1 MKDDTIKLVGTHPI
15 AAPPASVWEILLDP
29 LQLREAMPDCEKLIY
44 LGENR
49 YWGVLNVHAGLV
61 QSRFEGKIAV
71 EHVEPEVGYS
81 LAAEGHSAEGCLV
94 GNGRL
99 WLEAEGQTTLL
110 HYEGTL
116 EVEGLVAEAGTR
128 YLETAARAIIRQNL
142 TGIARLA
149 VGEEEE
155 TAVVSPQESSK
166 SRLRRLLP
174 IFLLGFLAAF
184 ATLLTG
190 GLLLFQRFYR
200 RWVQHLARE
209 VAAILNTPDQP

>member
-1 MKDDTIKLVGTHPI
+1 MKDDVIKLAGRHTI
-15 AAPPASVWEILLDP
+15 AAPYAVVWEILQDP
-29 LQLREAMPDCEKLIY
+29 LRLRKAMPDCEKLIY
-44 LGENR
+44 LGGNR
-49 YWGVLNVHAGLV
+49 YWGVLYVHAGLV

-71 EHVEPEVGYS
+71 ENVEPGNGYS
-81 LAAEGHSAEGCLV
+81 LTAEGHSAEGCLV
-94 GNGRL
+94 GNGRI

-116 EVEGLVAEAGTR
+116 AVEGQVAEVGAR

-142 TGIARLA
+142 TSIARLA
-149 VGEEEE
+149 GGGEEE

-209 VAAILNTPDQP
+209 VAAILKAPDQP